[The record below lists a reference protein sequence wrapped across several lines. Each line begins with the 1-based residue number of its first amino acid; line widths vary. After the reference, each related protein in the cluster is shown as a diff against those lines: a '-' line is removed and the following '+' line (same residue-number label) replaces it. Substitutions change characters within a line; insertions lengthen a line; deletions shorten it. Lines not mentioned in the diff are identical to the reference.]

1 MVFVSRAGVVTAVA
15 ANTTPFSEALITSG
29 GPAYAVIELNAGVA
43 DELGIAPGA
52 SVVHPVFH
60 H

>member
-1 MVFVSRAGVVTAVA
+1 
-15 ANTTPFSEALITSG
+15 LITSG